1 MAEESL
7 RIKIGADVADFEK
20 AIDKVEKDMKGIQPV
35 VTTTGKSFTDLGKAV
50 TKTATDVQKLP
61 DAAGKAGNVLTNLSR
76 VASDAPFGF
85 IAIQNNLDPLID
97 SFGRLQRES
106 GGTGTAIKA
115 LAGSLAGP
123 AGLALGFS
131 VVSSLVTSAIQE
143 YGSLGAALTALT
155 GQNAEFVKQQ
165 KNINELRADAAKQA
179 GEEIAKLDIL
189 LAVTNDVTL
198 STTKR
203 KDAAN
208 ELIKQ
213 YGTYLPNVTQEAIL
227 NNQAA
232 DAINRAKDAILNKAL
247 AAASERK
254 LAEIGDRLLANQL
267 KQLDV
272 VRNYGNAQAE
282 LNKARQQFA
291 KDDLSNA
298 QGINFR
304 VQQYVTLLEAAKG
317 ELKATATEAAS
328 LNQEY
333 ETLKRL
339 AAGFAVEVRKAAPD
353 VGGGATGGGGVKPKI
368 TPVQVPV
375 IFPKATITQG
385 ILQADAEIQKNFR
398 LQEGINIPV
407 NIQVPR
413 TAIES
418 LRAFGEQARQALDLQ
433 RFRENVQLITNV
445 FTQVFSPAI
454 DQFFDNLGQGK
465 NILKTLG
472 ESVKQFVI
480 GAIKQ
485 FVKLAA
491 VAGLISL
498 VTGVP
503 FSASFKAVAGGGGA
517 GGFFGGGFSGAAPLG
532 GLTGGGIGVNV
543 GGQFNIRG
551 TDLVAV
557 VNQGTQ
563 RIGRV
568 G

>member
-35 VTTTGKSFTDLGKAV
+35 VTTTGKSFSDFGKQV
-50 TKTATDVQKLP
+50 TVAAKDIQKLP
-61 DAAGKAGNVLTNLSR
+61 DAAGKAGNVLSNLSR

-131 VVSSLVTSAIQE
+131 VVSSLITTTIQK
-143 YGSLGAALTALT
+143 YGSLS
-155 GQNAEFVKQQ
+155 NA
-165 KNINELRADAAKQA
+165 
-179 GEEIAKLDIL
+179 LDIL
-189 LAVTNDVTL
+189 LTSN
-198 STTKR
+198 
-203 KDAAN
+203 N
-208 ELIKQ
+208 ELVRQQQTLNTIRKQGIEDAGAEIAQLDVLIAVSQDATNSQENRVEAARKLIKV
-213 YGTYLPNVTQEAIL
+213 YGEYLPNVKEEALL

-232 DAINRAKDAILNKAL
+232 AAINAARDAILNRAL
-247 AAASERK
+247 AAAAEK
-254 LAEIGDRLLANQL
+254 KVGEIGSQLLDIRL
-267 KQLDV
+267 KQVDAEKALTEARKQAQTGFSTEEFVNAQNDAV
-272 VRNYGNAQAE
+272 VRAE
-282 LNKARQQFA
+282 ETVKNLRKEYQLLQGDYNKLITLASGFA
-291 KDDLSNA
+291 KQA
-298 QGINFR
+298 
-304 VQQYVTLLEAAKG
+304 
-317 ELKATATEAAS
+317 
-328 LNQEY
+328 
-333 ETLKRL
+333 
-339 AAGFAVEVRKAAPD
+339 
-353 VGGGATGGGGVKPKI
+353 GGAFIENDSIKQVNDQVKQINKVTKSIKPVEIPI
-368 TPVQVPV
+368 T
-375 IFPKATITQG
+375 FTKATITQG
-385 ILQADAEIQKNFR
+385 ILQADAEIEKNFR

-407 NIQVPR
+407 TIEVPR
-413 TAIES
+413 NAIES
-418 LRAFGEQARQALDLQ
+418 LRKFGLQAREALDLQ
-433 RFRENVQLITNV
+433 QFRENVQLITNV

>member
-35 VTTTGKSFTDLGKAV
+35 VTTTGKSFSDFGKQV
-50 TKTATDVQKLP
+50 TVAAKDIQKLP
-61 DAAGKAGNVLTNLSR
+61 DAAGKAGNVLSNLSR

-131 VVSSLVTSAIQE
+131 VVSSLITTTIQK
-143 YGSLGAALTALT
+143 YGSLS
-155 GQNAEFVKQQ
+155 NA
-165 KNINELRADAAKQA
+165 
-179 GEEIAKLDIL
+179 LDIL
-189 LAVTNDVTL
+189 LTSN
-198 STTKR
+198 
-203 KDAAN
+203 N
-208 ELIKQ
+208 ELVRQQQTLNTIRKQGIEDAGAEIAQLDVLIAVSQDATNSQENRVEAARKLIKV
-213 YGTYLPNVTQEAIL
+213 YGEYLPNVKEEALL

-232 DAINRAKDAILNKAL
+232 AAINAARDAILNRAL
-247 AAASERK
+247 AAAAEK
-254 LAEIGDRLLANQL
+254 KVGEIGSQLLDIRL
-267 KQLDV
+267 KQVDAEKALTEARKQAQTGFSTEEFVNAQNDAV
-272 VRNYGNAQAE
+272 VRAE
-282 LNKARQQFA
+282 ETVKNLRKEYQLLQGDYNKLITLASGFA
-291 KDDLSNA
+291 KQA
-298 QGINFR
+298 
-304 VQQYVTLLEAAKG
+304 
-317 ELKATATEAAS
+317 
-328 LNQEY
+328 
-333 ETLKRL
+333 
-339 AAGFAVEVRKAAPD
+339 
-353 VGGGATGGGGVKPKI
+353 GGAFIDNDSIKQVNDQVKQINKVTKSIKPVEIPI
-368 TPVQVPV
+368 T
-375 IFPKATITQG
+375 FTKATITQG
-385 ILQADAEIQKNFR
+385 ILQADAEIEKNFR

-407 NIQVPR
+407 TIEVPR
-413 TAIES
+413 NAIES
-418 LRAFGEQARQALDLQ
+418 LRKFGLQAREALDLQ
-433 RFRENVQLITNV
+433 QFRENVQLITNV